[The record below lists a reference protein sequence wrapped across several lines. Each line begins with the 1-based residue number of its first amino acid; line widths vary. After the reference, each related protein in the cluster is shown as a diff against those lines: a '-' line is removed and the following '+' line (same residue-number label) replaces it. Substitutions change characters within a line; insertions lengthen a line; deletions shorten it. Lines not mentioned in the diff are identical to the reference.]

1 MMMVFNWAVVMVVA
15 VSVNGLCFAVMRAG
29 FGVVMVVV
37 LRAVVFV
44 SVQVR
49 RLLVLACWG

>member
-1 MMMVFNWAVVMVVA
+1 MLSTRPLVRRCLAPSARVVLFVK
-15 VSVNGLCFAVMRAG
+15 RAG

-37 LRAVVFV
+37 LRAVVLV